1 MKRFKKLR
9 MEMSERNVRSMDIA
23 NALGCGEPAVSARMT
38 GRVPWTL
45 RECYVVL
52 RLLGY
57 DWPMLP
63 ILFPEYEVLAA

>member
-1 MKRFKKLR
+1 MKRFAKLR
-9 MEMSERNVRSMDIA
+9 REMKERNVRGMDIA
-23 NALGCGEPAVSARMT
+23 RELQISEPAVSYKLN

-52 RLLGY
+52 RMLGY

-63 ILFPEYEVLAA
+63 ILFPEYEVAA